1 MLNRQK
7 RKLILPFLL
16 PALLLYGGLF
26 LYPAIRTLLIAFTS
40 WDGITDAMSY
50 VGLDNF
56 AQLVRDKS
64 FLNSITNTFVFVIM
78 GGAVLFPLAFFFAF
92 ATSERLRGA
101 NVFRFVILAPIALS
115 ISAVALLWKFVLDPN
130 FGLLNES
137 LRAIGLDAFAA
148 PWLGQTSTAM
158 LAVVLAT
165 VWSGVGIWMVFIGA
179 AISRVPEELK
189 EAARIEGASSAQ
201 VFRHVVLPLIADI
214 TRILLVLW
222 VIQGLQVF
230 GFVVAMTNGGP
241 LNSTQVM
248 GTYLFDVAFLERRW
262 GYAAAIAVVMFLM
275 IMIFAAVVSRLSR
288 RDRVTY

>member
-40 WDGITDAMSY
+40 WDGITDAMTY

-101 NVFRFVILAPIALS
+101 KVFRFVILAPIALS

-137 LRAIGLDAFAA
+137 LRAIGLDALAA

-158 LAVVLAT
+158 LSVVLAT
-165 VWSGVGIWMVFIGA
+165 VWSGVGIWMVFIAA

-241 LNSTQVM
+241 LNATQVM
-248 GTYLFDVAFLERRW
+248 GTYLFDVAFTERRW